1 MLFLLLAA
9 TSVASE
15 IAMHLK
21 RTESAQSAAVLRS
34 SVGAKRPA
42 GWHLFEETVKSLK
55 KTERGTVSMAQI
67 RDATKSLSAR
77 LGDKVAQGPLGVERW
92 IKDNLLPQASQTKA
106 EMQHE
111 VDAAEQKVEDC
122 GSLMWS
128 AEREVEHRE
137 KILLEDE
144 SGKYQCIA
152 REHQLHTIEMNNC
165 NEKLVF
171 QQSLSPP
178 VSINNVSKTPQAMRQ
193 ALTQNYEFYNSV
205 FPQFVAKKTAC
216 DDAASA
222 AEAQL
227 AECDAD
233 EAVIEQ
239 FFCKMKAE
247 RDQACSSYDAC
258 YAEQLDAMHAKIAK
272 IQDLEDHVK
281 QQFKTMSCFGHSF
294 SEEGEESSNS
304 ECDPH
309 AYETNH
315 LDVNYPNEPRKEM
328 CVGLIDTRRDYSTI
342 VCDGETVVS
351 GNASR
356 NHGNA
361 TGGAGANATVTVAP
375 GGNSTNGSL

>member
-1 MLFLLLAA
+1 
-9 TSVASE
+9 
-15 IAMHLK
+15 
-21 RTESAQSAAVLRS
+21 
-34 SVGAKRPA
+34 
-42 GWHLFEETVKSLK
+42 
-55 KTERGTVSMAQI
+55 MAQI

-111 VDAAEQKVEDC
+111 VDAAEQKVE
-122 GSLMWS
+122 
-128 AEREVEHRE
+128 HRE

-152 REHQLHTIEMNNC
+152 REHQLHTIEINNC

-193 ALTQNYEFYNSV
+193 ALTASYEFYNSV
-205 FPQFVAKKTAC
+205 FPEFMAKKTAC

-239 FFCKMKAE
+239 FFCKMKAG
-247 RDQACSSYDAC
+247 RDQACASYEAC
-258 YAEQLDAMHAKIAK
+258 YADQLDAM
-272 IQDLEDHVK
+272 
-281 QQFKTMSCFGHSF
+281 
-294 SEEGEESSNS
+294 
-304 ECDPH
+304 
-309 AYETNH
+309 
-315 LDVNYPNEPRKEM
+315 
-328 CVGLIDTRRDYSTI
+328 
-342 VCDGETVVS
+342 
-351 GNASR
+351 
-356 NHGNA
+356 
-361 TGGAGANATVTVAP
+361 
-375 GGNSTNGSL
+375 